1 MKIIKYLIT
10 LILLVLIGGGL
21 YIWASTDWDEPQPK
35 SALLVH
41 TYISSP
47 GFVMVDMMEEFEK
60 NKKECLGY
68 SRLLNAEEM
77 AADAPGLS
85 LCIGILK

>member
-1 MKIIKYLIT
+1 MKIIKYLLA
-10 LILLVLIGGGL
+10 LILIVVIGGGL
-21 YIWASTDWDEPQPK
+21 YIWTSTNWEAPQPK

-47 GFVMVDMMEEFEK
+47 GFVMVEMMEEFEK
-60 NKKECLGY
+60 NKKQCLGY
-68 SRLLNAEEM
+68 SKLLNGEEV